1 MRIGFL
7 PAIGQYYTTN
17 IAISY
22 YHAIDFITTTR
33 EQDMNKV
40 NIAEQMATITDH
52 WQPLI
57 VAELNGQHLK
67 MAKLKGEFI
76 MHHHD
81 AEDEMFLVVRGR
93 LVIVFENRRITL
105 DPGEFLVI
113 PRGVAHMPV
122 AEQEVEI
129 LLFEPASTRN
139 TGNIVNDRTVSD
151 LKTILP

>member
-1 MRIGFL
+1 
-7 PAIGQYYTTN
+7 
-17 IAISY
+17 
-22 YHAIDFITTTR
+22 
-33 EQDMNKV
+33 
-40 NIAEQMATITDH
+40 
-52 WQPLI
+52 
-57 VAELNGQHLK
+57 
-67 MAKLKGEFI
+67 

-122 AEQEVEI
+122 AEREVEI

-151 LKTILP
+151 PKTILS